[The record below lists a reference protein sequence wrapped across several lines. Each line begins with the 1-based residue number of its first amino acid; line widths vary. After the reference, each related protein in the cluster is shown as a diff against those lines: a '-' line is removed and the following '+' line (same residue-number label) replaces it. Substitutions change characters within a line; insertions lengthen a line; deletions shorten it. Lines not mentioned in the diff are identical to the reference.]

1 LRVWVGVYPAS
12 TGTHLDFYSGRPC
25 TSRRVRGSISKSKRA
40 GGWGRGMEAG
50 ARVEFAV
57 DWRVCFSEQG
67 VETYIDEYPQEPIRQ
82 VR

>member
-1 LRVWVGVYPAS
+1 VALVEVILGD
-12 TGTHLDFYSGRPC
+12 GL
-25 TSRRVRGSISKSKRA
+25 RVRGIEI
-40 GGWGRGMEAG
+40 GGLIEVVRWGRGMEAG

-67 VETYIDEYPQEPIRQ
+67 VEIYIDEYPQEPIRQ

>member
-1 LRVWVGVYPAS
+1 MRASGKNAWVAS
-12 TGTHLDFYSGRPC
+12 S
-25 TSRRVRGSISKSKRA
+25 
-40 GGWGRGMEAG
+40 

-67 VETYIDEYPQEPIRQ
+67 VESYIDEYPQEPLRQ